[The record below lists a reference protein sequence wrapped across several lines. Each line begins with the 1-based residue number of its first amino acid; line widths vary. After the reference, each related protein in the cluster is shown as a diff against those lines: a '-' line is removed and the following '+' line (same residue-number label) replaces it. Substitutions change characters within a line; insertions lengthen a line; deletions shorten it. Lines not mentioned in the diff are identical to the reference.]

1 FQAPANGRPEN
12 RALGSGDCPI
22 RHTILNG
29 QLTSPKGNRGPEL
42 DAQSLFEALGWRT
55 YVGLVIAQSSVLYYS
70 DGAALRLKGTIA
82 ATEVA
87 AQLCFFQLR

>member
-1 FQAPANGRPEN
+1 MVGR
-12 RALGSGDCPI
+12 RIGRLVAATVRLGI
-22 RHTILNG
+22 RFLNG